1 MNCIASIAAAS
12 GLMWLAGCASVPS
25 VTVSEP
31 VGPAP
36 ASRAMASDQGYL
48 EVYSARLKED
58 IRPDLTQWE
67 WDYWDY
73 PFEKNAF
80 TYGLAHTDYIIR
92 TEDGHTLKYVRNAT
106 NPADP
111 QPTLVPLPPGRYT
124 VESKGE
130 EADGRIATVFL
141 PVLIEPGRT
150 TVAHLS
156 GNWKPKAH
164 FTDADVV
171 RLPDGQIAGWLA
183 RQ

>member
-1 MNCIASIAAAS
+1 MKCIASIAAAS
-12 GLMWLAGCASVPS
+12 SLMWLAGCASVPS
-25 VTVSEP
+25 VAVTEP

-36 ASRAMASDQGYL
+36 ATQPEASDQGYL
-48 EVYSARLKED
+48 EVYSARLRENV
-58 IRPDLTQWE
+58 RPDLTQWE
-67 WDYWDY
+67 WDY

-80 TYGLAHTDYIIR
+80 TYGLAHTDYLIR
-92 TEDGHTLKYVRNAT
+92 TEAGLTFQYVRNAT

-111 QPTLVPLPPGRYT
+111 NPAVVSLPPGRYR
-124 VESKGE
+124 VQAEGE
-130 EADGRIATVFL
+130 EADGRIVTVFL

-156 GNWKPKAH
+156 GRWKPKAH